1 MYVTPEQI
9 VANSKSGVEILLAIA
24 NSQFAAF
31 EKLAALNFNATKAA
45 FEDGMNHT
53 KALLNAKDV
62 QEAVNLNV
70 AAAQPNLDKAIAYS
84 RSVYELATQQ
94 QAEAT
99 KLFEGQAGEYN
110 KTVVGFLDKVAKNAP
125 AGSDVAVAAVK
136 SALAAANSAYDSFTK
151 VAKQATE
158 IAEANID
165 CRRHR
170 GWQEESRLSTS
181 GSPLCFKA
189 PGNPGAFLSPTC
201 QRARTWRRSPPRR
214 S

>member
-9 VANSKSGVEILLAIA
+9 VANSKVGVEVMLAFA
-24 NSQFAAF
+24 NSQFAAY
-31 EKLAALNFNATKAA
+31 EKLAALNFNATKSA

-53 KALLNAKDV
+53 RALLNAKDV
-62 QEAVNLNV
+62 QEVVNLNV

-99 KLFEGQAGEYN
+99 RLLESQAGEYN

-158 IAEANID
+158 IAEANMSAAATAV
-165 CRRHR
+165 
-170 GWQEESRLSTS
+170 GKK
-181 GSPLCFKA
+181 KA
-189 PGNPGAFLSPTC
+189 A
-201 QRARTWRRSPPRR
+201 
-214 S
+214 